1 MSISPR
7 IQPPKNQ
14 NSGVLPV
21 RDEEAA
27 EAEAVPTAA
36 AADAAVDTTGTK
48 ATGKKKGAKKPIPAR
63 VTWGQSPLVRTLL
76 RLFHRPLLWTGV
88 LKLALS
94 LVQFAPP
101 LIISRLLRVLE
112 AGGACVRL
120 CMVVCGY

>member
-36 AADAAVDTTGTK
+36 AADAAVDTTGK
-48 ATGKKKGAKKPIPAR
+48 KKKGAKKPIPAR